1 MSIGIFGTIG
11 SHDASLHNFLSKGC
25 LSKQDGGPIQID
37 LGSET
42 KRKSLIRIV
51 ENTQQEKLRECQVG

>member
-11 SHDASLHNFLSKGC
+11 SHDASLHNFLS
-25 LSKQDGGPIQID
+25 SKQDGGPIQID

-51 ENTQQEKLRECQVG
+51 ENTHQEKLRKCQVG